1 MHAQLGFVDPATA
14 IAVLNIPDH
23 VGFCLELRH
32 FFRSERERQP
42 SLNVSLFPDTAVAI
56 ADKYDIAPDLS
67 LYENTTVIKNL
78 TIEPILPCP
87 KCRVPRFNGLPA
99 F

>member
-14 IAVLNIPDH
+14 IAVLNIPDR

-32 FFRSERERQP
+32 FFRSERERQT
-42 SLNVSLFPDTAVAI
+42 SLNVPLLPDTAAAI
-56 ADKYDIAPDLS
+56 TDKYDIATGLS
-67 LYENTTVIKNL
+67 LYKNTTVIKNL
-78 TIEPILPCP
+78 TIEPILPCT
-87 KCRVPRFNGLPA
+87 KCCVPNLDGLPA